1 MKNKM
6 MSFFKENK
14 LMIYYI
20 LSSVLLDFYLRIF
33 TVGNVFYFRPILFDL
48 GITIIVSF
56 FINFFNF
63 KTKRILYLIFIIL
76 STALCFINALYYE
89 NYTSFASIS
98 FISTAMQLDQIEA
111 GSFLSLLKLKQIF
124 YFIPLIGYLI
134 IFSKSRMEK
143 IIKSKNNFKMLGIA
157 MVLMLI
163 SLVGITEDSIS
174 KFWSQWKRE
183 YNVMNF
189 GIYAYQI
196 NDFFASLEPKIL
208 PLLGY
213 DQAKS
218 NFNNYFSNFE
228 NDKSNKYTNIFKDK
242 NVIVI
247 HAESIQTFLLDLKIG
262 NQEITPNLNRIASEG
277 LYFSNFYAEESVGT
291 SSDSE
296 FTFSTSILPSTSGTV
311 FVNYADRE
319 FISIQKLLSEKG
331 YYTFSMHGNEGEF
344 WNRNIMHKNL
354 GYQTF
359 YDASSYEIDE
369 FVGLGLSDKSFFRQS
384 ISKIK
389 KIANENE
396 KFYGT
401 LIMLSNHTPFTS
413 LSENNLVDL
422 KLTYEVNGVVD
433 NHLEGTKIGHYLES
447 SHYAD
452 QAIGEFVNALDE
464 EGLLEDTIIV
474 IYGDHDAKLSPS
486 YYDLLYNYDLEK
498 GSLKTDEDEGYL
510 NIDQNWIDLNRKVPF
525 IIWSKDKVVTE
536 KVTEVMGMIDVLP
549 TLGNML
555 GIKNK
560 YQLGHDIFS
569 TINNIVVFPKGN
581 WITNK
586 IYFDAQREEYY
597 QIDQSTSI
605 SLEEIKK
612 NNEYADKLIHLSND
626 IIKYDLLADIKF

>member
-1 MKNKM
+1 M
-6 MSFFKENK
+6 
-14 LMIYYI
+14 
-20 LSSVLLDFYLRIF
+20 RIF
-33 TVGNVFYFRPILFDL
+33 NEKLLKIFSIVLF
-48 GITIIVSF
+48 IC
-56 FINFFNF
+56 
-63 KTKRILYLIFIIL
+63 YLILLIWIVVFK
-76 STALCFINALYYE
+76 C
-89 NYTSFASIS
+89 NYNSSMLKTYGYFSQMNLEQRFK
-98 FISTAMQLDQIEA
+98 F
-111 GSFLSLLKLKQIF
+111 FLVPF
-124 YFIPLIGYLI
+124 NDYFI
-134 IFSKSRMEK
+134 
-143 IIKSKNNFKMLGIA
+143 
-157 MVLMLI
+157 
-163 SLVGITEDSIS
+163 
-174 KFWSQWKRE
+174 
-183 YNVMNF
+183 
-189 GIYAYQI
+189 
-196 NDFFASLEPKIL
+196 
-208 PLLGY
+208 
-213 DQAKS
+213 
-218 NFNNYFSNFE
+218 
-228 NDKSNKYTNIFKDK
+228 DKSDTAKKNKYTNVLEGK
-242 NVIVI
+242 NVLSI
-247 HAESIQTFLLDLKIG
+247 HLESIQNFVIG
-262 NQEITPNLNRIASEG
+262 LELNGELVAPNLTKLAESG
-277 LYFSNFYAEESVGT
+277 LYFNNFYTQVSVGT

-296 FTFSTSILPSTSGTV
+296 FTFATSILPSTSGTV

-344 WNRNIMHKNL
+344 WNRNIMHKKL

-474 IYGDHDAKLSPS
+474 IYGDHDAKLSQS
-486 YYDLLYNYDLEK
+486 SYDLLYNYDLET

-525 IIWSKDKVVTE
+525 VIWSKDKVATE

-569 TINNIVVFPKGN
+569 TTNNIVVFPKGN

-612 NNEYADKLIHLSND
+612 NNNIEVLAYSKEAGKNWHLRLPKD
-626 IIKYDLLADIKF
+626 IPDYS

>member
-1 MKNKM
+1 MKNKII
-6 MSFFKENK
+6 SFIKENK
-14 LMIYYI
+14 LIIYYI
-20 LSSVLLDFYLRIF
+20 LSSVFLGLYLRVF
-33 TVGNVFYFRPILFDL
+33 TVGKAYYLRPLLFDL
-48 GITIIVSF
+48 GITIIISF
-56 FINFFNF
+56 FINFFNY
-63 KTKRILYLIFIIL
+63 KTKKILYLIFIIL

-98 FISTAMQLDQIEA
+98 FISTAMQLDQIES
-111 GSFLSLLKLKQIF
+111 GSFLSLFKLKQIF
-124 YFIPLIGYLI
+124 YFLPLIGYL
-134 IFSKSRMEK
+134 
-143 IIKSKNNFKMLGIA
+143 
-157 MVLMLI
+157 MLI
-163 SLVGITEDSIS
+163 SKARKEKTLEIKKNFKVLLFSIVLLLVSLIGITEDSIS

-196 NDFFASLEPKIL
+196 NDIFASLEPKIL

-218 NFNNYFSNFE
+218 NFNNYFNKLESS
-228 NDKSNKYTNIFKDK
+228 KPNKYTNVFKDK

-262 NQEITPNLNRIASEG
+262 NQEITPNLSKLANNG

-296 FTFSTSILPSTSGTV
+296 FTFATSLLPSTSGTV

-319 FISIQKLLSEKG
+319 FVSIQKLLSEKG
-331 YYTFSMHGNEGEF
+331 YYTFSMHGNDGEF
-344 WNRNIMHKNL
+344 WNRNNMHKNL
-354 GYQTF
+354 GYQKF

-384 ISKIK
+384 INKIK

-413 LSENNLVDL
+413 LSENDLVDL

-433 NHLEGTKIGHYLES
+433 SHLENTKIGHYLES
-447 SHYAD
+447 AHYAD
-452 QAIGEFVNALDE
+452 QAIGEFINELDKE
-464 EGLLEDTIIV
+464 SLLEDTIIV
-474 IYGDHDAKLSPS
+474 IYGDHDAKLNKSS
-486 YYDLLYNYDLEK
+486 YDLLYNYDLTTE
-498 GSLKTDEDEGYL
+498 SLKDENDEDYI
-510 NIDQNWIDLNRKVPF
+510 NIDQTWIDLNRKVPF
-525 IIWSKDKVVTE
+525 IIWSKDKIVNE
-536 KVTEVMGMIDVLP
+536 EIDEAMGMIDVLP

-569 TINNIVVFPKGN
+569 VNNNIVVFPKGN
-581 WITNK
+581 WLTNK
-586 IYFDAQREEYY
+586 LYFDAQREEYY
-597 QIDQSTSI
+597 QIDQSTLI
-605 SLEEIKK
+605 SLEEIRA
-612 NNEYADKLIHLSND
+612 NNKYADELISLSND
-626 IIKYDLLADIKF
+626 IIKYNLLSDIKF

>member
-1 MKNKM
+1 MKNKII
-6 MSFFKENK
+6 SFIKENK

-20 LSSVLLDFYLRIF
+20 LSSVFLGLYLRVF
-33 TVGNVFYFRPILFDL
+33 TVGKAYYLRPLLFDL
-48 GITIIVSF
+48 GITIIISF
-56 FINFFNF
+56 FINFFNY
-63 KTKRILYLIFIIL
+63 KTKKILYLIFIIL

-98 FISTAMQLDQIEA
+98 FISTAMQLDQIES
-111 GSFLSLLKLKQIF
+111 GSFLSLFKLKQIF
-124 YFIPLIGYLI
+124 YFLPLIGYL
-134 IFSKSRMEK
+134 
-143 IIKSKNNFKMLGIA
+143 
-157 MVLMLI
+157 MLI
-163 SLVGITEDSIS
+163 SKTRKEKTLEIKKNFKVLLLSIILLLISLIGITEDSIS

-196 NDFFASLEPKIL
+196 NDIFASLEPKIL

-213 DQAKS
+213 DQAKN
-218 NFNNYFSNFE
+218 NFNNYFNKLESS
-228 NDKSNKYTNIFKDK
+228 KPNKYTNVFKDK

-262 NQEITPNLNRIASEG
+262 NQEITPNLRKLANNG
-277 LYFSNFYAEESVGT
+277 LYFSNFYTEESVGT

-296 FTFSTSILPSTSGTV
+296 FTFATSLLPSTSGTV

-319 FISIQKLLSEKG
+319 FISIQKLLSEKD
-331 YYTFSMHGNEGEF
+331 YYTFSMHGNDGEF

-354 GYQTF
+354 GYQKF

-384 ISKIK
+384 INKIK

-413 LSENNLVDL
+413 LSENDLVDL

-433 NHLEGTKIGHYLES
+433 DHLENTKIGHYLES
-447 SHYAD
+447 AHYAD
-452 QAIGEFVNALDE
+452 QAIGEFINELDKE
-464 EGLLEDTIIV
+464 SLLEDTIIV
-474 IYGDHDAKLSPS
+474 IYGDHDAKLNKSS
-486 YYDLLYNYDLEK
+486 YDLLYNYDLTTE
-498 GSLKTDEDEGYL
+498 SLKDENDEDYIS
-510 NIDQNWIDLNRKVPF
+510 IDQTWIDLNRKVPF
-525 IIWSKDKVVTE
+525 IIWSKDKIVNEEVD
-536 KVTEVMGMIDVLP
+536 EVMGMIDVLP

-569 TINNIVVFPKGN
+569 VNNNIVVFPKGN
-581 WITNK
+581 WLTNK
-586 IYFDAQREEYY
+586 LYFDAQREEYY
-597 QIDQSTSI
+597 QIDQSTLI
-605 SLEEIKK
+605 SLEEIRA
-612 NNEYADKLIHLSND
+612 NNKYADELISLSND
-626 IIKYDLLADIKF
+626 IIKYNLLSDIKF